1 MGKRSC
7 CIIGVG
13 HTRFGRLEDKNLLD
27 LLCDASL
34 EAIMD
39 SNTEDKDFDSVYVGA
54 MSPSVLN
61 HISGVA
67 SALVDRL
74 SLIPAAA
81 DHIKNGPASGGSAVK
96 AGFQAIT
103 SGMAD
108 LVLVVGGEK
117 MTHITTPGFITSNV
131 ATITHPQAERL
142 HGVSLPTFAGLLT
155 RAYLNKYNAKLEWIS
170 DIAIKNHNNGALNPN
185 AHFQKTISD
194 FMRSAINKGKG
205 QWNDMYE
212 FLRDDKSNPIIA
224 DPLRLFHICPIS
236 DGAAA
241 LVLCNAEIA
250 KKYQDTLIMISGI
263 GQATDTHIVH
273 EREDLTVLNALRICS
288 KSAYKMAKK
297 TPNDIDVAELH
308 DAFEILEA
316 VESEDIGFFKKGEG
330 ARAAHEGQ
338 TEIGGKIPINPSGGL
353 KARGHPLGATGVA
366 QVVELVYQLRSEA
379 GKRQVNGA
387 NTGITCNFGGFGN
400 NILSILVER
409 MV

>member
-1 MGKRSC
+1 MNKVA
-7 CIIGVG
+7 IIGIG
-13 HTRFGRLEDKNLLD
+13 HTKFGKLEEKNLMD
-27 LLCDASL
+27 LLCEASIDA
-34 EAIMD
+34 ITD
-39 SNTEDKDFDSVYVGA
+39 SNTADKDFDSVYVGA
-54 MSPSVLN
+54 MSPSVFN
-61 HISGVA
+61 HMTGVA
-67 SALVDRL
+67 SALVDRI
-74 SLIPAAA
+74 SLIPSAA
-81 DHIKNGPASGGSAVK
+81 DHIKNGPASGGSAIK
-96 AGFQAIT
+96 TGFQAIA

-131 ATITHPQAERL
+131 ATITHHQAERP
-142 HGVSLPTFAGLLT
+142 HGVSLPSFAGLLT
-155 RAYLNKYNAKLEWIS
+155 RAYLHKYNAKLEWIS
-170 DIAIKNHNNGALNPN
+170 DIAIKNHKNGALNPN

-194 FMRSAINKGKG
+194 FMESAINKGRG
-205 QWNDMYE
+205 QWNTVEE
-212 FLRDDKSNPIIA
+212 FLKDNKNNPIIA

-241 LVLCNAEIA
+241 VVLCNAEDA
-250 KKYQDTLIMISGI
+250 RNYCDTPVLITGI

-273 EREDLTVLNALRICS
+273 EREDVTVLNALRICS
-288 KSAYKMAKK
+288 DKAYKMAKK
-297 TPNDIDVAELH
+297 GPKDIDVAELH

-366 QVVELVYQLRSEA
+366 QVVELVCQLRGEA
-379 GKRQVNGA
+379 GKRQVEGA

-400 NILSILVER
+400 NIISILVER